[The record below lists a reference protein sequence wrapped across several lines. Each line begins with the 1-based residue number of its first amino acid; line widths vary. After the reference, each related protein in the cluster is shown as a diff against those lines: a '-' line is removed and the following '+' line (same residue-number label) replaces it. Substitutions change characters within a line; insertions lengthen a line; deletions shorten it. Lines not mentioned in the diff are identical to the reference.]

1 MVLSFNWLSRN
12 QHMGLWYD
20 ETLDGHTRFGI
31 RVEETLFSGQSPYQK
46 VEVIDT
52 VRFGRVLVLDHVFM
66 TSEYDEFLYHEMLVH
81 PALTTA
87 PKIERVLVIGGGDGG
102 TVREVLRHPEV
113 QRCVMIEL
121 DQMVVEV
128 SKQHLPSIGT
138 AWDDPRLDLRFIDG
152 IEYVRTSEED
162 KFDVILLDGTDPIG
176 PGAVLF
182 DESFYRGC
190 KRMLASD
197 GVMAL
202 QSESPLLMMDVF
214 LETQH
219 KLRGLFSEVH
229 PYFGP
234 VPLYGTGTWSWTWC
248 SDTGE
253 PLRPIMERQESIL
266 EGSKAYNDDIHRAAF
281 ALPNYVKRA
290 LKL

>member
-1 MVLSFNWLSRN
+1 
-12 QHMGLWYD
+12 MGLWYD
-20 ETLDGHTRFGI
+20 ETFDDHTRLGL
-31 RVEETLFSGQSPYQK
+31 RVKETLFSGQSAYQK

-52 VRFGRVLVLDHVFM
+52 VGFGRVLVLDNIFM
-66 TSEYDEFLYHEMLVH
+66 TSEYDEFLYHEMLAH

-87 PKIERVLVIGGGDGG
+87 PSIERVLVIGGGDGG

-113 QRCVMIEL
+113 KRCVMIEIDEL
-121 DQMVVEV
+121 VVEA
-128 SKQHLPSIGT
+128 SKRYLPGIGT
-138 AWDDPRLDLRFIDG
+138 AWDDPRLDLRFIDA
-152 IEYVRTSEED
+152 IEYVETSRD
-162 KFDVILLDGTDPIG
+162 DRYDVVLLDGTDPVG

-190 KRMLASD
+190 KRMLTD
-197 GVMAL
+197 GGVMAL
-202 QSESPLLMMDVF
+202 QSESPLLMMDIFV
-214 LETQH
+214 ETQR
-219 KLRGLFSEVH
+219 KLRSLFSEVH
-229 PYFGP
+229 PYLGP

-253 PLRPIMERQESIL
+253 PLRPKHQRQRAIV
-266 EGSKAYNDDIHRAAF
+266 EGSKAYNEELHQAVF

>member
-1 MVLSFNWLSRN
+1 
-12 QHMGLWYD
+12 MGLWYD
-20 ETLDGHTRFGI
+20 ETWDGHTRFGL
-31 RVEETLFSGQSPYQK
+31 RVKETLFSGQSPYQTI
-46 VEVIDT
+46 EVVDT
-52 VRFGRVLVLDHVFM
+52 ARFGRVLVLDHVFM

-87 PKIERVLVIGGGDGG
+87 PRIERVLVIGGGDGG

-113 QRCVMIEL
+113 QRCVMIEV
-121 DQMVVEV
+121 DRMVVEV
-128 SKQHLPSIGT
+128 SKEHLPSIGT
-138 AWDDPRLDLRFIDG
+138 AWDDPRLDVRFIDG
-152 IEYVRTSEED
+152 IEYVSTSDEE
-162 KFDVILLDGTDPIG
+162 KYDVILLDGTDPVG

-190 KRMLASD
+190 KRMLASN
-197 GVMAL
+197 GVLAL

-214 LETQH
+214 LETQR

-229 PYFGP
+229 PYLGP
-234 VPLYGTGTWSWTWC
+234 VPLYGTGIWSWTWC

-253 PLRPIMERQESIL
+253 PRRPVVERQQAII
-266 EGSKAYNDDIHRAAF
+266 EGSKAYNDDVHRAAF

-290 LKL
+290 LKLE

>member
-1 MVLSFNWLSRN
+1 
-12 QHMGLWYD
+12 MGLWYD
-20 ETLDGHTRFGI
+20 ETFDDHTRLGL
-31 RVEETLFSGQSPYQK
+31 RVKETLFSGQSPFQK

-52 VRFGRVLVLDHVFM
+52 VGFGRVLVIDGVFM

-87 PKIERVLVIGGGDGG
+87 PGVERVLVIGGGDGG
-102 TVREVLRHPEV
+102 TVREVLRHPGV
-113 QRCVMIEL
+113 QACVMIEI
-121 DQMVVEV
+121 DQMVVEA
-128 SKQHLPSIGT
+128 SKKYLPGIGT
-138 AWDDPRLDLRFIDG
+138 AWDDPRLDVRFIDG
-152 IEYVRTSEED
+152 IEYVKESSD
-162 KFDVILLDGTDPIG
+162 PKYDVVLLDGTDPVG

-190 KRMLASD
+190 RRMLAKG

-214 LETQH
+214 VETQR
-219 KLRGLFSEVH
+219 KLRSLFSEVH
-229 PYFGP
+229 PYMGP

-253 PLRPIMERQESIL
+253 PLRPVAERQKAIT
-266 EGSKAYNDDIHRAAF
+266 EGSKAYNEELHQAVF

>member
-1 MVLSFNWLSRN
+1 
-12 QHMGLWYD
+12 MGLWYD
-20 ETLDGHTRFGI
+20 ETFDDHTRFGL
-31 RVEETLFSGQSPYQK
+31 RVKETLFCAQSPYQK
-46 VEVIDT
+46 VEVIET
-52 VRFGRVLVLDHVFM
+52 VGFGRVLVIDNVFM
-66 TSEYDEFLYHEMLVH
+66 TSEYDEFLYHEMITH

-87 PKIERVLVIGGGDGG
+87 PKIDRVLVIGGGDGG
-102 TVREVLRHPEV
+102 TVREVLRHPDVKE
-113 QRCVMIEL
+113 CVMIEI
-121 DQMVVEV
+121 DQMVVDA
-128 SKQHLPSIGT
+128 SKEFLPGIGT
-138 AWDDPRLDLRFIDG
+138 AWGDPRLDVRFIDG
-152 IEYVRTSEED
+152 IEYVKKSNDD
-162 KFDVILLDGTDPIG
+162 KYDVILLDGTDPVG

-190 KRMLASD
+190 KRMLVPG
-197 GVMAL
+197 GVVAL

-214 LETQH
+214 VETQH

-229 PYFGP
+229 PYMGP

-253 PLRPIMERQESIL
+253 PLRPFPERQEEIV
-266 EGSKAYNDDIHRAAF
+266 EGSKAYNADLHQAAF

>member
-1 MVLSFNWLSRN
+1 
-12 QHMGLWYD
+12 MGLWYD
-20 ETLDGHTRFGI
+20 ETFGDHI
-31 RVEETLFSGQSPYQK
+31 RLGLRVRETLFCGESAYQK

-52 VRFGRVLVLDHVFM
+52 EGFGRVLVIDDVFM
-66 TSEYDEFLYHEMLVH
+66 TSEYDEFLYHEMLTH

-87 PKIERVLVIGGGDGG
+87 PRIERVLVIGGGDGG
-102 TVREVLRHPEV
+102 TVREVLRHREV
-113 QRCVMIEL
+113 KHCTMIEIDEL
-121 DQMVVEV
+121 VVEA
-128 SKQHLPSIGT
+128 SKQYLPGIGT
-138 AWDDPRLDLRFIDG
+138 AWDDPRLDLRFIDA
-152 IEYVRTSEED
+152 IDYVETSKDE
-162 KFDVILLDGTDPIG
+162 KFDVVLLDGTDPVG

-190 KRMLASD
+190 KRMLAEG

-214 LETQH
+214 VETQH
-219 KLRGLFSEVH
+219 KLRKLFSEVH
-229 PYFGP
+229 PYLGP

-253 PLRPIMERQESIL
+253 PLRPIRDRQNAII
-266 EGSKAYNDDIHRAAF
+266 EGSKAYNAELHQALF
-281 ALPNYVKRA
+281 ALPNYVRRA

>member
-1 MVLSFNWLSRN
+1 
-12 QHMGLWYD
+12 MGLWYD
-20 ETLDGHTRFGI
+20 ETFDDHTRLGL
-31 RVEETLFSGQSPYQK
+31 RVKETLFSGQSKLQK

-52 VRFGRVLVLDHVFM
+52 VGFGRVLVIDDVFM

-87 PKIERVLVIGGGDGG
+87 PRIERVLVIGGGDGG
-102 TVREVLRHPEV
+102 TVREVLRHPDV
-113 QRCVMIEL
+113 NHCVMIEIDEL
-121 DQMVVEV
+121 VVEV
-128 SKQHLPSIGT
+128 SQEYLPGIGT

-152 IEYVRTSEED
+152 IDYVKKSDDE
-162 KFDVILLDGTDPIG
+162 KYDVILLDGTDPIG
-176 PGAVLF
+176 PGSVLF

-190 KRMLASD
+190 KRMLADD

-214 LETQH
+214 VETQH
-219 KLRGLFSEVH
+219 KLRSLFAEVH
-229 PYFGP
+229 PYLGP

-253 PLRPIMERQESIL
+253 PLRPVTERQEAIL
-266 EGSKAYNDDIHRAAF
+266 EGAKAYNPELHQAIF